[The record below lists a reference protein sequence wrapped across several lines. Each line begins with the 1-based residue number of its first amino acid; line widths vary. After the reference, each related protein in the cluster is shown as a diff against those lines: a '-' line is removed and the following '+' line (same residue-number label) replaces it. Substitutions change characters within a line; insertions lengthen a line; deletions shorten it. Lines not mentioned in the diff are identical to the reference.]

1 MGSENGMTEQRPGR
15 KALFIGAPAPE
26 GRGSPDEIAE
36 HVRELNEELAL
47 ALKGAAAKKAVK
59 PLEASHFGKEY
70 TTLVDAVNTSLAHM
84 AMAKPETPTPAGEP
98 QEVLEVC
105 LNKIDVLE
113 RRLEFMEKNNPV
125 PMLIAT
131 PSLDITEVN
140 AAYVGMTGIP
150 HDKIVKTNIHD
161 FSVTSRSGDD
171 ASVAVEKKRRAVGEL
186 TVTFPS
192 GMHTLEQ
199 YCIPVLDKTG
209 EVTSL
214 IVLYDDLTTK
224 RKKNEEIERLKVRS
238 ETIVQQNPMPI
249 VLVDTGFKIRV
260 VNEAYVTLTGIEKSR
275 LLAMSLRDF
284 KIAEQTGQGLKNVIE
299 TGTRSA
305 GEVVVEFP
313 KGIRRL
319 RQYGIPIPGA
329 KGAIESILVVYND
342 ITEEKKE
349 MDEVLAAR
357 RMSETIVQQNPI
369 PILMADR
376 SFRIIT
382 ANAAYEK
389 MSGYPLDRIAGM
401 NLRDIKIREQK
412 GEGAGLAIREKR
424 RAFGEVT
431 VELPSGTRI
440 LEQYVMPLL
449 DSKNEIE
456 HLLLVYNDVTA
467 QRTNQLDLA
476 KKMEEVAALKKRSD
490 VIVMQNPMPIMLMDA
505 SFKIIMA
512 NQAYTSLTGI
522 SKEKL
527 HGMNARE
534 FKILSQT
541 GEGLKKVTSE
551 KSRSFGEITIEFP
564 TGIHI
569 LDQYGIP
576 MLDAQ
581 QNLSTILCVYV
592 DVTARR
598 EQEKKIQEMM
608 EEAKASA
615 ELLSASAAELQTGL
629 ANIAAG
635 DLTFQ
640 LSIDDA
646 DPLVQ
651 LKKDYNSSIGSIRA
665 LITELMQSIRRL
677 DVTIQDTIKSTD
689 EIARATE
696 QVAISSQK
704 ATDNAKDE
712 ISSVEKIS
720 GVISDISA
728 SIEEI
733 ASTSHDVMAHAE
745 KAAHEGIQAAG
756 VGKTAT
762 EKMEAVEKISLQSV
776 NEITA
781 LNEQMHQIS
790 KIVNLITDIA
800 NQTNLLALNAAI
812 EAARAG
818 EHGRGFA
825 VVAGEVKNLAG
836 ESKKASNQIETLIKS
851 IQTKSEVTATSI
863 QNSFK
868 EIKGG
873 IESVNM
879 TVELLNRIIAEANVV
894 SKGVSEIT
902 KATESQAQAT
912 SGLMAGI
919 ESVRTAT
926 QNNQQRM
933 EDMAAL
939 AEETSASTEE
949 IASAS
954 AELASMA
961 ERCNGMMKEFHT
973 E

>member
-1 MGSENGMTEQRPGR
+1 
-15 KALFIGAPAPE
+15 
-26 GRGSPDEIAE
+26 
-36 HVRELNEELAL
+36 
-47 ALKGAAAKKAVK
+47 
-59 PLEASHFGKEY
+59 
-70 TTLVDAVNTSLAHM
+70 
-84 AMAKPETPTPAGEP
+84 
-98 QEVLEVC
+98 
-105 LNKIDVLE
+105 
-113 RRLEFMEKNNPV
+113 
-125 PMLIAT
+125 MLD
-131 PSLDITEVN
+131 S
-140 AAYVGMTGIP
+140 
-150 HDKIVKTNIHD
+150 
-161 FSVTSRSGDD
+161 
-171 ASVAVEKKRRAVGEL
+171 
-186 TVTFPS
+186 
-192 GMHTLEQ
+192 
-199 YCIPVLDKTG
+199 TG

-214 IVLYDDLTTK
+214 VILYDDLTTR
-224 RKKNEEIERLKVRS
+224 RKKNEEIERLRARS

-249 VLVDTGFKIRV
+249 VLADMGFKIRV
-260 VNEAYVTLTGIEKSR
+260 VNDAYVALTGIEKSR
-275 LLAMSLRDF
+275 LLSMSLRDF
-284 KIAEQTGQGLKNVIE
+284 KLAEQTGEGLKKVIE

-313 KGIRRL
+313 SGSRRL

-342 ITEEKKE
+342 ITEERKE
-349 MDEVLAAR
+349 MEEVLAAR

-369 PILMADR
+369 PLLMTDR
-376 SFRIIT
+376 SFKVIS
-382 ANAAYEK
+382 ANPAYVQ
-389 MSGYPLDRIAGM
+389 MSGYTLDRITGM
-401 NLRDIKIREQK
+401 NLRDVKIHEQK

-456 HLLLVYNDVTA
+456 HLLLVYNDVTS
-467 QRTNQLDLA
+467 QRASQQDLA

-490 VIVMQNPMPIMLMDA
+490 IIVMQNPMPIMLMDT

-512 NQAYTSLTGI
+512 NEAYTSLTGL

-541 GEGLKKVTSE
+541 GEGLKKVLTG
-551 KSRSFGEITIEFP
+551 KTRSFGEITIEFP
-564 TGIHI
+564 KGLRI
-569 LDQYGIP
+569 LEQYGIP

-581 QNLSTILCVYV
+581 QNISTILCVYV

-598 EQEKKIQEMM
+598 EQEKKIQVMM
-608 EEAKASA
+608 EEAKAGA

-629 ANIAAG
+629 AKIAAG

-646 DPLVQ
+646 DPLVL
-651 LKKDYNSSIGSIRA
+651 LKKDYNTSAVAIRSV
-665 LITELMQSIRRL
+665 ITELMQAIQKL
-677 DVTIQDTIKSTD
+677 DVTIQDTIRSTD
-689 EIARATE
+689 EIAKATE

-704 ATDNAKDE
+704 ATDNAKE
-712 ISSVEKIS
+712 QLTSVEKIS

-733 ASTSHDVMAHAE
+733 ASTSHDVMTHAD
-745 KAAHEGIQAAG
+745 KAAQEGVRAAG

-762 EKMEAVEKISLQSV
+762 DKMQAVEKISEQSV
-776 NEITA
+776 NEITG
-781 LNEQMHQIS
+781 LNEQMRQIS

-836 ESKKASNQIETLIKS
+836 ESKKASSQIETLIRS
-851 IQTKSEVTATSI
+851 IQTKSEMTASSI
-863 QNSFK
+863 QNSF
-868 EIKGG
+868 EQIKGG

-879 TVELLNRIIAEANVV
+879 TVESLNRIIAEANIV
-894 SKGVSEIT
+894 SQGVTEIT
-902 KATESQAQAT
+902 KVYREPGPGHFRPDGRHRIGQDLYREQP
-912 SGLMAGI
+912 
-919 ESVRTAT
+919 
-926 QNNQQRM
+926 
-933 EDMAAL
+933 AAHGGHG
-939 AEETSASTEE
+939 SACRGDKR
-949 IASAS
+949 ID
-954 AELASMA
+954 
-961 ERCNGMMKEFHT
+961 
-973 E
+973 

>member
-1 MGSENGMTEQRPGR
+1 
-15 KALFIGAPAPE
+15 
-26 GRGSPDEIAE
+26 
-36 HVRELNEELAL
+36 LNEEIAL

-59 PLEASHFGKEY
+59 PLEISHFGSEY
-70 TTLVDAVNTSLAHM
+70 STLVDAVNTALAQM
-84 AMAKPETPTPAGEP
+84 AAAAPGVQAPSGMPAAGIGEY
-98 QEVLEVC
+98 EK
-105 LNKIDVLE
+105 KIDVLE

-125 PMLIAT
+125 PMLIVT
-131 PSLDITEVN
+131 PSFDIVEAN
-140 AAYVGMTGIP
+140 AAFLAMSGIP
-150 HDKIVKTNIHD
+150 ESEILKTNIHNS
-161 FSVTSRSGDD
+161 FAITGRSGEG
-171 ASVAVEKKRRAVGEL
+171 AKVALDTKRRAVGEL

-192 GMHTLEQ
+192 GVHTLEQ
-199 YCIPVLDKTG
+199 YCIPVLDSTG

-214 IVLYDDLTTK
+214 VLLYDDLTT
-224 RKKNEEIERLKVRS
+224 RHKKNEEIERLKARS

-260 VNEAYVTLTGIEKSR
+260 VNNAYIALSGIEKSR
-275 LLAMSLRDF
+275 LLTMSLADF
-284 KIAEQTGQGLKNVIE
+284 RILEKTGAGLKQVLE
-299 TGTRSA
+299 TGTRST

-313 KGIRRL
+313 IGVRRL
-319 RQYGIPIPGA
+319 RQYGIPIPGQ

-342 ITEEKKE
+342 ITDEKKE
-349 MDEVLAAR
+349 MDEVIAAR

-376 SFRIIT
+376 SFTVIQ
-382 ANAAYEK
+382 ANAAYAQ
-389 MSGYPLDRIAGM
+389 MSGYTKDQVVGM
-401 NLRDIKIREQK
+401 NLRDIKILEQK
-412 GEGAGLAIREKR
+412 GEGAKVAIQNKR

-431 VELPSGTRI
+431 VSLPSGTHI

-449 DSKNEIE
+449 DNKNEIE
-456 HLLLVYNDVTA
+456 HILLVYNDVTE
-467 QRTNQLDLA
+467 QRTSQQNLA
-476 KKMEEVAALKKRSD
+476 KKMEEAAALKKRSD
-490 VIVMQNPMPIMLMDA
+490 TIVMQNPIPIMLMDPA
-505 SFKIIMA
+505 FKIIMA
-512 NQAYTSLTGI
+512 NEAYLTLTGL

-541 GEGLKKVTSE
+541 GEGLKKVLAE
-551 KSRSFGEITIEFP
+551 KKRSFGEITIEFP
-564 TGIHI
+564 TGVRI

-592 DVTARR
+592 DMTARR
-598 EQEKKIQEMM
+598 EQEKKIQAMM
-608 EEAKASA
+608 DEAKASA

-629 ANIAAG
+629 SKIAGG

-646 DPLVQ
+646 DPLVR
-651 LKKDYNSSIGSIRA
+651 LKKDYNTSVVAIRTV
-665 LITELMQSIRRL
+665 IVELMEAIRKL
-677 DVTIQDTIKSTD
+677 DTTIQDTIRSTG
-689 EIARATE
+689 EIAKATE

-704 ATDNAKDE
+704 ATDNAKTQLAG
-712 ISSVEKIS
+712 VGKIS
-720 GVISDISA
+720 EVISDISA

-733 ASTSHDVMAHAE
+733 ASTSHEVMTHAE
-745 KAAHEGIQAAG
+745 KAAEEGIRAAG

-762 EKMEAVEKISLQSV
+762 DKMQAVEKISQQSV
-776 NEITA
+776 DEITA
-781 LNEQMHQIS
+781 LNEQMRQIS

-836 ESKKASNQIETLIKS
+836 ESKKASSQIETLIKS
-851 IQTKSEVTATSI
+851 IQAKSEVTASSI
-863 QNSFK
+863 QNSFE

-879 TVELLNRIIAEANVV
+879 TVESLSLIIAEANVV
-894 SKGVSEIT
+894 SQGVTEIT
-902 KATESQAQAT
+902 RATESQAQAT
-912 SGLMAGI
+912 SGLMSGI
-919 ESVRTAT
+919 ESVRTT
-926 QNNQQRM
+926 TEDNQQRM

-954 AELASMA
+954 AELSTMA
-961 ERCNGMMKEFHT
+961 ERCRGMMEEFHT
-973 E
+973 